1 MQEDLSLVDIVT
13 GGVLS
18 VCREREVVGELPV
31 SVVSPHLSLTVLTR
45 PHQRRVQVTPGY
57 QGTQVG
63 VVGEHL
69 REQNG

>member
-31 SVVSPHLSLTVLTR
+31 PVVSPDLSLTVLTR
-45 PHQRRVQVTPGY
+45 PYQWRVEVTPGY
-57 QGTQVG
+57 EGTQVG
-63 VVGEHL
+63 VVREHL
-69 REQNG
+69 GEQDG